1 MNRQLSALMLRLIAA
16 LVMASAGAAA
26 ADTARELRVCAAPN
40 NLPFSNQRLEGFENK
55 IAEIIAADMN
65 ASLRYTWHPQQRGF
79 IRNTLK
85 AKACD
90 LVMGVPAGYD
100 LVLPTKPYYSASYV
114 FVYRK
119 NRQIDLQSFDD
130 PSLRELRIG
139 LHAFGADGANSPP
152 AHALARRGIVSNV
165 VGFTILDTEDSP
177 PGKIIDAV
185 AVGDI
190 DVAIVWGPF
199 AGYFAQ
205 QQSVELAVVPV
216 YATAPGTDRVALPF
230 TFDIAMGVRRDD
242 AAFKAQIEGILE
254 RKRSDIQKVLDAY
267 GVPRVSALPAD
278 PVALNP
284 WSHTPAA
291 IAMTDQRQG
300 E

>member
-1 MNRQLSALMLRLIAA
+1 MWAC
-16 LVMASAGAAA
+16 AGAAA
-26 ADTARELRVCAAPN
+26 ADAARELRVCAAPN

-65 ASLRYTWHPQQRGF
+65 ASVRYTWHPQQRGF
-79 IRNTLK
+79 IRNTLR

-90 LVMGVPAGYD
+90 LVMGVPTGYD

-114 FVYRK
+114 FVYPKDRK
-119 NRQIDLQSFDD
+119 LGLNSFDD
-130 PSLRELRIG
+130 PALRELRIG
-139 LHAFGADGANSPP
+139 LHAFGEDGANSPP
-152 AHALARRGIVSNV
+152 AHALARRGIVGNV
-165 VGFTILDTEDSP
+165 TGFTLLDTDDSP
-177 PGKIIDAV
+177 PGKIIAAV
-185 AVGDI
+185 AAGDI

-205 QQSVELAVVPV
+205 RQPVELVVVPV
-216 YATAPGTDRVALPF
+216 GATAPGADRLALPF

-242 AAFKAQIEGILE
+242 AAFKAQIEDILE
-254 RKRSDIQKVLDAY
+254 RRRGDIQKVLDAY

-278 PVALNP
+278 RVALNP

>member
-1 MNRQLSALMLRLIAA
+1 MNSQHATLNRTLIAA
-16 LVMASAGAAA
+16 LLMACAGAAA
-26 ADTARELRVCAAPN
+26 AGTARELRVCASPD

-65 ASLRYTWHPQQRGF
+65 AQVRYTWHPQQRGF

-100 LVLPTKPYYSASYV
+100 LVLPTRPYYRASYV
-114 FVYRK
+114 FVYPK
-119 NRQIDLQSFDD
+119 NRQLDLHSFDD
-130 PSLRELRIG
+130 PALRELRIG
-139 LHAFGADGANSPP
+139 LHAFGEDGANAPP
-152 AHALARRGIVSNV
+152 AHALARRGIASNV
-165 VGFTILDTEDSP
+165 TGFTLLDTDDSP

-185 AVGDI
+185 AAGDI

-205 QQSVELAVVPV
+205 KQPVELVVVPV
-216 YATAPGTDRVALPF
+216 EATAPSADRIALPF
-230 TFDIAMGVRRDD
+230 SFDIAMGVRRDD
-242 AAFKAQIEGILE
+242 AAFKEQIEGILE

-267 GVPRVSALPAD
+267 GVPRATALPPN
-278 PVALNP
+278 PVALKP
-284 WSHTPAA
+284 
-291 IAMTDQRQG
+291 
-300 E
+300 

>member
-1 MNRQLSALMLRLIAA
+1 MNRQHSALMPRLIAA

-40 NLPFSNQRLEGFENK
+40 NLPFSNQRQEGFENK

-65 ASLRYTWHPQQRGF
+65 ASVRYTWHPQQRGF
-79 IRNTLK
+79 IRNTLR

-90 LVMGVPAGYD
+90 LVMGVPTGYD

-114 FVYRK
+114 FVYPKDRK
-119 NRQIDLQSFDD
+119 LGLNSFDD
-130 PSLRELRIG
+130 PALRELRIG
-139 LHAFGADGANSPP
+139 LHAFGEDGANSPP

-165 VGFTILDTEDSP
+165 VGFTILDTDDSP

-185 AVGDI
+185 TAGDI

-199 AGYFAQ
+199 AGYFARQ
-205 QQSVELAVVPV
+205 QPVELAVVPV
-216 YATAPGTDRVALPF
+216 AAPAPSGDRIALPF

-242 AAFKAQIEGILE
+242 AAFKAQIDGILE
-254 RKRSDIQKVLDAY
+254 RRRGDIEKVLDAF
-267 GVPRVSALPAD
+267 GVPRVGALPAGS
-278 PVALNP
+278 VALKP
-284 WSHTPAA
+284 PAS
-291 IAMTDQRQG
+291 
-300 E
+300 